1 MYIDKWMYKSEFLK
15 LHKNLYRRLKT
26 SKATTEAQSKRLKFV
41 QELGVGVGSV
51 GG

>member
-26 SKATTEAQSKRLKFV
+26 SKATTEAQSKRLEYV
-41 QELGVGVGSV
+41 QEFRKLVGMD
-51 GG
+51 